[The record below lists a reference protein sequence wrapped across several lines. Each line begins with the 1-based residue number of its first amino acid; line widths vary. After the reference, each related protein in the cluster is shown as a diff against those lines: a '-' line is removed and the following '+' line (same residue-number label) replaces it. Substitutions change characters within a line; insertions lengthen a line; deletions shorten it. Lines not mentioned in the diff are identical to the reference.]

1 MNDDDDDDDDHHD
14 DDKAVLEESTNCTLP
29 TILLSMSTVK
39 VKGQGQISSKF
50 SHF

>member
-29 TILLSMSTVK
+29 TIFALNVN
-39 VKGQGQISSKF
+39 GQGQRSRSNIIKI
-50 SHF
+50 